1 MDDFD
6 VYGMPDDSITDDSV
20 DKILMLKNN
29 PVYNI
34 SRDIVLNQDLLPG
47 IMRKHASTDTY
58 KEWSDSRYF
67 NSSNASARSLFGSA
81 FRQRKRADD
90 WSFAL
95 GLSDC
100 YWMKPENSDVK
111 FEDVSPYFQPFWNGN
126 GEYSKFTAVPTV
138 YTDGFLSKYWVDSRW
153 LSKSGESVTKEIEC
167 ARLAGLCGISV
178 AEVTAGE
185 KGDILVKNFTNC
197 DIMFEQAIVSGS
209 VFRSDNW
216 DDDDIVNEFGLGG
229 FKMLLVDAVFANGD
243 RHAGNF
249 GYLRD
254 ANTGDYLGMAPLFDW
269 NHALDTTGTNDIL
282 IRDAVRMVLKY
293 EEWLTEAKNI
303 LQIISVN
310 SKEQVYIDRAL
321 FILASCNIN

>member
-1 MDDFD
+1 MI
-6 VYGMPDDSITDDSV
+6 DDSTTDDSV
-20 DKILMLKNN
+20 DKILMLKNM
-29 PVYNI
+29 PAYNI
-34 SRDIVLNQDLLPG
+34 SRDIVLNHDLLPG

-58 KEWSDSRYF
+58 AAWSNSRYF

-100 YWMKPENSDVK
+100 YWIKPDNSDVN
-111 FEDVSPYFQPFWNGN
+111 FEDVSTYYQPFWSGN
-126 GEYSKFTAVPTV
+126 GGYSKYTAVPTV
-138 YTDGFLSKYWVDSRW
+138 YTDGFLSKYWVDSQW
-153 LSKSGESVTKEIEC
+153 LSKSGESVAKEIEC
-167 ARLAGLCGISV
+167 SRLAKLCGIKA
-178 AEVTAGE
+178 AEVTAGK
-185 KGDILVKNFTNC
+185 KGDILVKNFTNS
-197 DIMFEQAIVSGS
+197 DIMFEQAIVSDS

-216 DDDDIVNEFGLGG
+216 DDDDIIREFGLSG

-254 ANTGDYLGMAPLFDW
+254 ANTGGYLGMAPLFDW

-282 IRDAVRMVLKY
+282 IRDAVRMVHKY
-293 EEWLTEAKNI
+293 EEWLAVAKKI
-303 LQIISVN
+303 LSVISVN
-310 SKEQVYIDRAL
+310 SKEQVYKDRASFVSFAL
-321 FILASCNIN
+321 Q